1 MLLEICANSFQSAKN
16 AQDAGAHRIELC
28 QELSVGGITPS
39 FGLIKEVKE
48 QLFIP
53 VHVLIRP
60 RAGDFVY
67 SDEEFNIMKTD
78 IESCKSLGCEG
89 IVTGLLK
96 TDSTIDVER
105 TKQLVD
111 LAKPMQFTFH
121 RAFDSVKDPFLALNE
136 LMQLGVESVLTS
148 GQAETAEKGIG
159 LLAQLIKKSHNK
171 ITIMPG
177 GGVNETNVKK
187 FIAIGCQEFH
197 TSASVIYK
205 EKSATLFS
213 EQLTVS
219 SPEKISAILNE
230 LTNEV

>member
-48 QLFIP
+48 QLSIP

-96 TDSTIDVER
+96 TDSTIDVAR
-105 TKQLVD
+105 TKQLVT

-121 RAFDSVKDPFLALNE
+121 RAFDCVKDPFLSLNE
-136 LMQLGVESVLTS
+136 LMHQGIERVLTS
-148 GQAETAEKGIG
+148 GQAETAEKGIE
-159 LLAQLIKKSHNK
+159 LLAQLLKDSHNK

-177 GGVNETNVKK
+177 GGVNKTNVKK
-187 FIAIGCQEFH
+187 FIAIGYHEFH

-219 SPEKISAILNE
+219 STEKIRAILNE
-230 LTNEV
+230 LSNEV